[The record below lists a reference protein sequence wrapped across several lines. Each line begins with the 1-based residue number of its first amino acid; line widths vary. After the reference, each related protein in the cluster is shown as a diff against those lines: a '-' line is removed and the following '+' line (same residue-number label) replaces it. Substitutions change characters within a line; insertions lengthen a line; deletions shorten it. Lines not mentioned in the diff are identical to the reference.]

1 MNHFTTVT
9 WLGIFTNICHADY
22 KLTVKNLNLKDQ
34 YSKILESNYHNKWV
48 KPLRHNLK
56 QKPKIQKKKKEE
68 EESIIMYNVTVV
80 YAIKKMLLSVLGSI
94 ENTHG

>member
-9 WLGIFTNICHADY
+9 WLGIFTNISHVDY

-56 QKPKIQKKKKEE
+56 QKPKIQKKK
-68 EESIIMYNVTVV
+68 ESIIMYNVTVV

>member
-48 KPLRHNLK
+48 KPLRYNLK
-56 QKPKIQKKKKEE
+56 QKPKIQKKK
-68 EESIIMYNVTVV
+68 ESIIMYNVTVV
-80 YAIKKMLLSVLGSI
+80 YAIKKMLLSVSGSI